1 MKKKLITVILALVG
15 ATAIAQVADYDTNRG
30 FIHPGGL
37 YTQADYK
44 MAGPYEV
51 VARDGQYRHSKGGSE
66 RDMKAALVRA

>member
-37 YTQADYK
+37 HTQAVFGRVRRQLAEGIEK
-44 MAGPYEV
+44 V
-51 VARDGQYRHSKGGSE
+51 T
-66 RDMKAALVRA
+66 AAY